1 MELGDNLILR
11 HAFQTSR
18 SRRCLGFSAV
28 LLSGF
33 RVFDREETP
42 DELVSVEILEADR
55 VLPGRYEIE
64 VERG

>member
-1 MELGDNLILR
+1 MELGNNLILC
-11 HAFQTSR
+11 HALQTSR
-18 SRRCLGFSAV
+18 SRRCLGVSAG
-28 LLSGF
+28 LLRGC
-33 RVFDREETP
+33 RVFDRKETP